1 MFATTGAVT
10 GVDLGSRNVKL
21 VRARR
26 NRAGDKLLDACVEEL
41 PPTTPDTWESEAAKA
56 LGRILKSQK
65 LSRRELGRV
74 AVAVSGAAVHLRQV
88 DLPALT
94 DSELKASM
102 KYEARKHLPLE
113 GGTENALD
121 CQVVDRPAGAPRMS
135 VLFAGAP
142 DGLIKS
148 RVKILERAGIE
159 PEIVDVA
166 PLALLNG
173 LYAQPG
179 WKDGDPSTVAL
190 MDLGASA
197 ATIVMSRRGGVVYSR
212 TVAVPGPEVSRPDA
226 AGDMPESASPGIM
239 PEALDAYA
247 RALALALRET
257 AQFYA
262 SMNARRPVETIHLA
276 GGNALLPGLDRKL
289 SELLGLPVSLLDLTR
304 SLHYSPPDSRHLSP
318 EALHRTAPQL
328 AVALGLL
335 YWGNGD
341 V

>member
-26 NRAGDKLLDACVEEL
+26 SKTGDKLLDACIEEL
-41 PPTTPDTWESEAAKA
+41 PQTTPETWESEAAKA

-74 AVAVSGAAVHLRQV
+74 AVAVSGASVHLRQV

-94 DSELKASM
+94 DPELKASM

-113 GGTENALD
+113 SGTENALD
-121 CQVVDRPAGAPRMS
+121 CQVIDRPAGAPRMS

-190 MDLGASA
+190 MDLGASS

-212 TVAVPGPEVSRPDA
+212 TVAVPGP
-226 AGDMPESASPGIM
+226 AGAQPATGDSPEGAFPGIP
-239 PEALDAYA
+239 PETLEAYA
-247 RALALALRET
+247 RALAAALRET

-276 GGNALLPGLDRKL
+276 GGNALLPGLDGKL
-289 SELLGLPVSLLDLTR
+289 SELLGLPVSPLDLTR
-304 SLHYSPPDSRHLSP
+304 SLHYSPPGSRHLSP